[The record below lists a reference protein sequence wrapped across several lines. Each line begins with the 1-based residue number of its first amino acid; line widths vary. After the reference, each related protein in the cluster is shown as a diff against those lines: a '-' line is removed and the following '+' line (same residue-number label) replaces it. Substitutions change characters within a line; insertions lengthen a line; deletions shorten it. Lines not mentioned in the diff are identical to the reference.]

1 MTKARGLCL
10 EDRDEF
16 AAHDAPLL
24 LWVDHTSKRIE
35 EAVRRVDI
43 ADVHVEVAM
52 HHVEDPLGLLF
63 AKQAI
68 VHKDARELVADRAV
82 HQRCG
87 HGRIDAS

>member
-1 MTKARGLCL
+1 
-10 EDRDEF
+10 
-16 AAHDAPLL
+16 
-24 LWVDHTSKRIE
+24 
-35 EAVRRVDI
+35 
-43 ADVHVEVAM
+43 M